1 VPGCDFT
8 RRDLLRWTAVATAS
22 PLLARTR
29 FLSGVAAAATGPNDI
44 SAVNLELVTLTEDR
58 AVITWYTGFT
68 GTDDGLKRMQPARA
82 EGEVHWGTHPQ
93 RLKRVAH
100 DHDYTPYHHVE
111 LKGLEPGQTYYYQA
125 HSNGRPATP
134 TQFTLIDGNAVG
146 TSDYGIGTGG
156 PYSFTTPHP
165 PAGRFLFSI
174 ALCNDLH
181 MGETIA
187 GLVGG
192 LPVVGIQQ
200 EPGLPP
206 YPEVM
211 LRSLVNDASA
221 LGASYLLAA
230 GDITAE
236 AVPLDLSKAGQ
247 MLNRFGRYGSDVFV
261 VRGNHDRAHAGDPYA
276 TCRVG
281 QWQGNDCFHDRFF
294 PGDQPT
300 YFTRE
305 LQGLRVLGLDTY
317 DKPGNG
323 GDSGALSTEQFDWF
337 RTELAENRSQPT
349 MVFGHHPL
357 VVQESPFPITPSN
370 TLDAAQA
377 ATILHDYSQSPGLF
391 LHHAGHT
398 HRNHRTIS
406 PLAPR
411 VTLQEIAAGKEYP
424 GGFSLLRLHT
434 HGYALNFHK
443 SSSDLARRWSERS
456 RQEISGFWP
465 QFALGNN
472 VSDRNTVVEH
482 DLTDLRS
489 VRRELVSH

>member
-29 FLSGVAAAATGPNDI
+29 FLSGVAAAATGRNDI

-68 GTDDGLKRMQPARA
+68 GTDDGLHRMQPARA
-82 EGEVHWGTHPQ
+82 EGEVHWGTHPN

-156 PYSFTTPHP
+156 PYSFTTPQP
-165 PAGRFLFSI
+165 PPGRFLFSI

-192 LPVVGIQQ
+192 LPVIGIEQ

-211 LRSLVNDASA
+211 LRSLVNDASE

-230 GDITAE
+230 GDITAYPAKFKLIATGAAE
-236 AVPLDLSKAGQ
+236 AVTAVNHAVTFINPKARLDPGHSTNILA
-247 MLNRFGRYGSDVFV
+247 D
-261 VRGNHDRAHAGDPYA
+261 RG
-276 TCRVG
+276 
-281 QWQGNDCFHDRFF
+281 
-294 PGDQPT
+294 
-300 YFTRE
+300 
-305 LQGLRVLGLDTY
+305 
-317 DKPGNG
+317 
-323 GDSGALSTEQFDWF
+323 
-337 RTELAENRSQPT
+337 
-349 MVFGHHPL
+349 
-357 VVQESPFPITPSN
+357 
-370 TLDAAQA
+370 
-377 ATILHDYSQSPGLF
+377 
-391 LHHAGHT
+391 
-398 HRNHRTIS
+398 
-406 PLAPR
+406 
-411 VTLQEIAAGKEYP
+411 
-424 GGFSLLRLHT
+424 
-434 HGYALNFHK
+434 
-443 SSSDLARRWSERS
+443 
-456 RQEISGFWP
+456 
-465 QFALGNN
+465 
-472 VSDRNTVVEH
+472 
-482 DLTDLRS
+482 
-489 VRRELVSH
+489 